1 MVAHTA
7 GDLRWPPPHASAS
20 HHSLADA
27 GSCLHPVPPQP
38 DLKAPNCDSSSDM
51 VGEGCGILRG
61 IGALI
66 LVALS
71 GGCGWRYVKEQGKHV
86 VAQQRAVILLINFV
100 RSPTNDLVV
109 FGGGHA
115 ATITLR
121 AAKQGLLKA
130 KAIAVVAPT
139 WLVLFLLSLVK
150 NLAWKQGMQNIHA
163 FVVMIIVWNFP
174 DQVAYADLVVA
185 GSLAAARE
193 KGLVSPKLS
202 SRVWRGADLKAQY
215 GSISTTLANLFRKHD
230 NIPRRKEGIYMIT
243 IVYNN
248 LCFDVNL
255 DAENEL
261 VSWCCGSSY
270 NVNARGNPLRSRLGL
285 FLKREKVEAILFGDD
300 HVGCCRKKAY
310 IGQGTAK
317 QRWLQLTLQLETLDS
332 RRVNR

>member
-1 MVAHTA
+1 MVVHTA
-7 GDLRWPPPHASAS
+7 GDLCWPPPHASAS

-86 VAQQRAVILLINFV
+86 VAQQRA
-100 RSPTNDLVV
+100 
-109 FGGGHA
+109 

-174 DQVAYADLVVA
+174 DQVAYADLVAA

-202 SRVWRGADLKAQY
+202 SRVWRVQLKAQY

-300 HVGCCRKKAY
+300 HVGCCRKKP
-310 IGQGTAK
+310 TLAK
-317 QRWLQLTLQLETLDS
+317 ALQ
-332 RRVNR
+332 NKGGYN

>member
-1 MVAHTA
+1 MVVHTPRPMLA
-7 GDLRWPPPHASAS
+7 TPCASAS
-20 HHSLADA
+20 HHSLARRRR
-27 GSCLHPVPPQP
+27 LW
-38 DLKAPNCDSSSDM
+38 NF
-51 VGEGCGILRG
+51 EG

-86 VAQQRAVILLINFV
+86 VAQQRAGFVILQFLDKEKFNK
-100 RSPTNDLVV
+100 T
-109 FGGGHA
+109 
-115 ATITLR
+115 
-121 AAKQGLLKA
+121 GLLKA

-174 DQVAYADLVVA
+174 DQVAYADLVAA

-193 KGLVSPKLS
+193 KGLVSI
-202 SRVWRGADLKAQY
+202 Y
-215 GSISTTLANLFRKHD
+215 GSIKALSLEVDVNFGFGDENMTLKCTIIGCH
-230 NIPRRKEGIYMIT
+230 ICIT

-300 HVGCCRKKAY
+300 HVGCCRKKP
-310 IGQGTAK
+310 TLAK
-317 QRWLQLTLQLETLDS
+317 ALQ
-332 RRVNR
+332 NKGGYN